1 MSKKQRTIKNPVSLT
16 GRGLHSGLD
25 VTMTFKPAPED
36 QGILFKRMDVD
47 AQPVIEAIP
56 ELVVDTS
63 RGTTI
68 AKNGRNVTTIEHCM
82 AALAG
87 MEVDNVLIEIDGYE
101 APIFDGS
108 SKPYVD
114 KLMEA
119 AVIEQE
125 KEKNYFELK
134 ENIILKDEENNI
146 EMIAMPN
153 DHFEVSTMIDYNS
166 SVLRPQYAHMKN
178 IEEFAE
184 EFSSSKTFVFLHEL
198 ETLIQNGLI
207 KGGDLDNAIV
217 FVDKLIGQ
225 EELDRLSSFFNK
237 PRVEVKDQGILN
249 NIDLQYENEPARHKL
264 LDVVGD
270 LYLIGRPLKA
280 KIITTKP
287 GHHYNVKFAGMI
299 KKHIKEN
306 EEKKKIPTYD
316 PNKEPIFDI
325 IEIRRMLPHRSPFL
339 LVDKITE
346 MSDDHVVGVKN
357 VTMDEPFFVGHFP
370 KEPIL
375 PGVLQI
381 EAMAQAGGILV
392 LSSVPD
398 PENYVTYFIKID
410 NARFRSKVVP
420 GDTLIFKLE
429 LMAPIRRGICQMQGI
444 AYVGNKLVMEAQ
456 LVAQIVKK

>member
-25 VTMTFKPAPED
+25 VTMTFKQAPENH
-36 QGILFKRMDVD
+36 GILFKRMDVD
-47 AQPVIEAIP
+47 SEPVIEASP

-68 AKNGRNVTTIEHCM
+68 AKNGRNVITIEHCM

-87 MEVDNVLIEIDGYE
+87 LEVDNVLIEMDGYE

-114 KLMEA
+114 KLLEA
-119 AVIEQE
+119 ELVDQNE
-125 KEKNYFELK
+125 EKNYFELK
-134 ENIILKDEENNI
+134 ENIVLKDEENNI
-146 EMIAMPN
+146 EMIAMPS
-153 DHFEVSTMIDYNS
+153 DHFEVSAMIDYNS
-166 SVLRPQYAHMKN
+166 SVLSPQYAHMKD
-178 IEEFAE
+178 IEEFKE
-184 EFSSSKTFVFLHEL
+184 EFSSAKTFVFLHEL
-198 ETLIQNGLI
+198 ETLIKNGLI
-207 KGGDLDNAIV
+207 RGGDLDNAIV
-217 FVDKLIGQ
+217 FVDKLISQ
-225 EELDRLSSFFNK
+225 EELDRLSTFFKK
-237 PRVEVKDQGILN
+237 PRVEVKEQGILN
-249 NIDLQYENEPARHKL
+249 NIDLKYENEPARHKL
-264 LDVVGD
+264 LDVLGD
-270 LYLIGRPLKA
+270 LHLVGRPVKA

-287 GHHYNVKFAGMI
+287 GHHYNVKFAGKI
-299 KKHIKEN
+299 KKHIKDT
-306 EEKKKIPTYD
+306 EEKQKIPTYD

-325 IEIRRMLPHRSPFL
+325 KEIRRMLPHRSPFL

-357 VTMDEPFFVGHFP
+357 ATMDEPFFVGHFP
-370 KEPIL
+370 NEPL
-375 PGVLQI
+375 FPAVLQI

-410 NARFRSKVVP
+410 NARFRNKVVP

-429 LMAPIRRGICQMQGI
+429 LMAPIRRGICQMQGT
-444 AYVGNKLVMEAQ
+444 AYVGEKLVMEAQ

>member
-1 MSKKQRTIKNPVSLT
+1 MSKKQKTIKNPVSLT

-25 VTMTFKPAPED
+25 VTMTFKQAPENH
-36 QGILFKRMDVD
+36 GILFKRMDVD
-47 AQPVIEAIP
+47 SEPVIEASP

-68 AKNGRNVTTIEHCM
+68 AKNGRNVNTIEHCM

-87 MEVDNVLIEIDGYE
+87 LEIDNVLIEIDGYE

-108 SKPYVD
+108 SKPFVD

-119 AVIEQE
+119 GLVDQNE
-125 KEKNYFELK
+125 EKNYFELK
-134 ENIILKDEENNI
+134 ENIVLKDEDNNI
-146 EMIAMPN
+146 EMIAIPS
-153 DHFEVSTMIDYNS
+153 DHFEVSAMIDYNS
-166 SVLRPQYAHMKN
+166 SVLRPQYAHMKD
-178 IEEFAE
+178 IAEFKE
-184 EFSSSKTFVFLHEL
+184 EFSSAKTFVFLHEL
-198 ETLIQNGLI
+198 ETLIKNGLI
-207 KGGDLDNAIV
+207 RGGDLDNAIV
-217 FVDKLIGQ
+217 FVDKLISQ
-225 EELDRLSSFFNK
+225 EELDRLSTFFKK
-237 PRVEVKDQGILN
+237 PRVEVKERGILN
-249 NIDLQYENEPARHKL
+249 NIDLKYENEPARHKL
-264 LDVVGD
+264 LDVLGD
-270 LYLIGRPLKA
+270 LYLVGRPIKA

-287 GHHYNVKFAGMI
+287 GHHYNVKFAGQI
-299 KKHIKEN
+299 KKHIKDT
-306 EEKKKIPTYD
+306 EEKQKIPTYD

-346 MSDDHVVGVKN
+346 MSDNHVVGVKN
-357 VTMDEPFFVGHFP
+357 ATMDEPFFAGHFP
-370 KEPIL
+370 KEPIF
-375 PGVLQI
+375 PAVLQI

-410 NARFRSKVVP
+410 NARFRNKVVP

-429 LMAPIRRGICQMQGI
+429 LMAPIRRGICQMQGT
-444 AYVGNKLVMEAQ
+444 AYVGEQLVMEAQ